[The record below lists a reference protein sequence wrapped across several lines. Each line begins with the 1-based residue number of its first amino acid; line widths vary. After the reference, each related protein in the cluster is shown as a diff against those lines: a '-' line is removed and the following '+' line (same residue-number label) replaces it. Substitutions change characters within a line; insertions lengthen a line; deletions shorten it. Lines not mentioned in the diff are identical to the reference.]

1 MTDAVVSVCPS
12 KTGPLDEVERE
23 FGEPVVVPLPTGAE
37 AAPGCGPNPQLD
49 LFFADM
55 TGDGLPDLVRV
66 RRGTVEYWPSLGN
79 GRFGERV
86 VMGGAPAIPTTT
98 GFDSARVRLIDL
110 DGSGTADVLYLDDG
124 RLWHFPNL
132 GGRQLGA
139 RREIGALPTFDG
151 RSAAIADLA
160 GDGRPS
166 LLWSATSPTRG
177 HALSY
182 LPLVPPTPPG
192 MLIAIDDGCG
202 RRTELAWGN
211 SATHYL
217 RDAADGVPW
226 ETRLPSHRP
235 VIDARVELDLIGGT
249 SVTTRYRYRD
259 GYFDGAGGAF
269 RGFGRVET
277 LDVPQ
282 ALPRIGGGLG
292 DGGAPGDASEEPA
305 FAPPLMTR
313 TWFHLGTA
321 MWNHHRPFEPY
332 DGDPL
337 LPPIGPHVEAP
348 GAHLPADA
356 AAALRLLAG
365 SVVRRER
372 WAVDAAEAPV
382 AHPFDVEQASYQLV
396 LSQPRRG
403 AQRPVFGVVPR
414 VRRIASYEGQ
424 GGDPRVTEELVLAHD
439 VWGAPT
445 RTAQVAY
452 ARRGAVD
459 DAAQARTWVTVT
471 DSGRADVDVDGQFL
485 LGVELEASQRE
496 LVGVSP
502 VGGRLGVEALT
513 APAVVAALA
522 APAPFEQALDPAA
535 TAPAARR
542 LSWQR
547 TYYWD
552 AARAAEAPF
561 SVVPKAPRVHHAEVA
576 CLTPALV
583 AATLDTRIDDAG
595 LAALGYVLADGHW
608 WQRGPVQEVGG
619 PFGLVTRTVRGDG
632 ATAEQVYD
640 DDQLV
645 VTAQIDALG
654 LSTTSLID
662 YRVMAP
668 ARTTDPNGTT
678 RSAVHDGFGR
688 VIASG
693 VEGHVGAQPWMSG
706 TAIGWAA
713 GAATVASVLADPAGY
728 LADAATA
735 TFIDDRA
742 WARDATPV
750 AEVTVARRALVD
762 DGAGGG
768 AASGPLEVRVRYL
781 DGFGR
786 VLQEKVRVEAGPA
799 IQRDVGGAVIV
810 DAGGRP
816 VLAPAT
822 ERWQVSGH
830 VVYDAKGQPGRVYEP
845 YFSPSAAYEGDAVL
859 ARFGV
864 STLTT
869 YDALGRP
876 VRVDLPNG
884 TYATTA
890 HGAWAT
896 TAATPGD
903 TVLDSTYRVVRE
915 GRPVDDAERVAY
927 EHAAGHAGTP
937 TVTYVDARGVACATR
952 AVGDASAGDA
962 WTRQVLDATGQARA
976 VVDAR
981 GLTAFT
987 YARDLRGRVVAQASV
1002 DAGPTWALAD
1012 AYDRPV
1018 WTWDGRGFAVTRGF
1032 DVADRPTTVSVTGG
1046 DGAAAM
1052 DAMVEMYR
1060 YGDEDA
1066 DRTAAV
1072 AANTVGRLVEV
1083 KDGAGV
1089 VAVTAYDPLG
1099 AVRAQGRRLRAT
1111 VDEAP
1116 DWRGA
1121 EAVESEVLT
1130 TAARTDAL
1138 GREVWTALADGT
1150 TRETVYARGG
1160 ALVEVRVTTPDGAL
1174 VEAPIVADVARDAH
1188 GRVVAATLGNGVGQT
1203 WAYDPARGRLVAQD
1217 AVRGTRAYQGLR
1229 CTYDPDGKLV
1239 RMLDVAQDGPGALVP
1254 GAVSARRD
1262 FGYDAHGRLVE
1273 ATGRVHQALLPHDGP
1288 TTAGCVHGAR
1298 HLSLNNGAALERY
1311 TQRFTYDAGG
1321 NLTRVQHAGTTASWA
1336 TDYWV
1341 AAGSNRST
1349 AAEDGNGVPVVNPAG
1364 MFDASGNLR
1373 ELWHLRALGWS
1384 WRGCLTH
1391 ATTVVRAS
1399 GPVDDGERYAYGAD
1413 RVRVRKVATRL
1424 VVGGAEP
1431 VVETREVVY
1440 CGGGHERVRVARNGT
1455 LVLERWTTHVG
1466 DGDRRVAVIDR
1477 QVIDTLANEVDVIGP
1492 ARVRYHLTTPQGST
1506 AVELDEA
1513 GLLVSYEEYLPHGGS
1528 AFIAG
1533 DDVREVARRDVRY
1546 AGKERDRAT
1555 GLDAY
1560 PQRYYAPW
1568 LGRWLSPDPIG
1579 PKDGLNL
1586 YALVG
1591 GDPVGYVDPE
1601 GTEKH
1606 KRGEPPLAPAPVQ
1619 YAEQPQATADWKPDF
1634 SEHAPAPGTQGT
1646 SMRTSGAGSASAD
1659 PATER
1664 LEKSNAA
1671 WNEFIEDYNDAYAGG
1686 TNYLEAE
1693 AAGAAD
1699 GSVWLWNETRQKFVV
1714 RTPDGTGAWH
1724 LKMGDTIEGITY
1736 LDGGSAPAG
1745 IVGRAVKLLTGGV
1758 AFQSELDGGAVQQIQ
1773 VWPSLGLSEVSITA
1787 NGDTYHILR
1796 DPSGQVKRDVEMT
1809 WPASGERVRY
1819 EPSSTAV
1826 FEDMFG
1832 GSMRWQAN
1840 PEMVADYYYR
1850 MEVAKWTGSLRG
1862 FSGGAGLMLG
1872 APRIAAQAYMESALA
1887 ALGTLASGANAYE
1900 QYRAGNYIDAGFSA
1914 LGAGL
1919 GAAGTWGAVRSARAM
1934 AREEAATLRSGSARG
1949 AAGAAE
1955 QATETGTATAEAAAG
1970 LQQIDAEV
1978 GQSGAAPVTA
1988 ADRPL
1993 SASANATPVLEPSTA
2008 GAPDANP
2015 RDVYNSL
2022 YETERMFVQEEVHSC
2037 GAACAR
2043 RLLADKGVVASEAE
2057 LRAIGY
2063 DPTNGM
2069 FADKVAE
2076 NMNRVLEARGLPARV
2091 QGGWDPSFL
2100 PVTNP
2105 FDDPR
2110 GFVRAAFKGTRGRP
2124 FIAQQGKHFVV
2135 AEGIQGDL
2143 VNLLDPW
2150 GLAGP
2155 GSPMGLSAKID
2166 AARFVAGWK
2175 NGFFGIIIWR

>member
-1 MTDAVVSVCPS
+1 
-12 KTGPLDEVERE
+12 
-23 FGEPVVVPLPTGAE
+23 
-37 AAPGCGPNPQLD
+37 
-49 LFFADM
+49 
-55 TGDGLPDLVRV
+55 
-66 RRGTVEYWPSLGN
+66 
-79 GRFGERV
+79 
-86 VMGGAPAIPTTT
+86 
-98 GFDSARVRLIDL
+98 
-110 DGSGTADVLYLDDG
+110 
-124 RLWHFPNL
+124 
-132 GGRQLGA
+132 
-139 RREIGALPTFDG
+139 
-151 RSAAIADLA
+151 
-160 GDGRPS
+160 
-166 LLWSATSPTRG
+166 
-177 HALSY
+177 
-182 LPLVPPTPPG
+182 
-192 MLIAIDDGCG
+192 
-202 RRTELAWGN
+202 
-211 SATHYL
+211 
-217 RDAADGVPW
+217 
-226 ETRLPSHRP
+226 
-235 VIDARVELDLIGGT
+235 
-249 SVTTRYRYRD
+249 
-259 GYFDGAGGAF
+259 
-269 RGFGRVET
+269 
-277 LDVPQ
+277 
-282 ALPRIGGGLG
+282 
-292 DGGAPGDASEEPA
+292 
-305 FAPPLMTR
+305 
-313 TWFHLGTA
+313 
-321 MWNHHRPFEPY
+321 
-332 DGDPL
+332 
-337 LPPIGPHVEAP
+337 
-348 GAHLPADA
+348 
-356 AAALRLLAG
+356 
-365 SVVRRER
+365 
-372 WAVDAAEAPV
+372 
-382 AHPFDVEQASYQLV
+382 V

-403 AQRPVFGVVPR
+403 AQRPVLGVVPR
-414 VRRIASYEGQ
+414 VRRVASYEGQ
-424 GGDPRVTEELVLAHD
+424 GGDPRVTEELVLAYD
-439 VWGAPT
+439 SWGAPT

-485 LGVELEASQRE
+485 LGAELEASQLE
-496 LVGVSP
+496 LVGVAP

-522 APAPFEQALDPAA
+522 APASFEQALDPAA

-552 AARAAEAPF
+552 AARATPAAF
-561 SVVPKAPRVHHAEVA
+561 GVVPKAPRVHHAEVA
-576 CLTPALV
+576 CLTPGLV
-583 AATLDTRIDDAG
+583 AATLAPRIDAAG
-595 LAALGYVLADGHW
+595 VAALGYVLADGHW

-640 DDQLV
+640 SDQLV

-654 LSTTSLID
+654 LSTSAIID

-668 ARTTDPNGTT
+668 ARTIDPNGTT

-688 VIASG
+688 VVASG
-693 VEGHVGAQPWMSG
+693 VEGHVGAQPWKSG

-742 WARDATPV
+742 WARDATPI
-750 AEVTVARRALVD
+750 AEVMVARSALVD

-799 IQRDVGGAVIV
+799 IQRDASGAVIV

-816 VLAPAT
+816 VLGPAT

-830 VVYDAKGQPGRVYEP
+830 VVYDAKGQPGRMYEP

-869 YDALGRP
+869 YDAVGRP

-884 TYATTA
+884 TYATTT

-937 TVTYVDARGVACATR
+937 TVTYVDARGAACATR
-952 AVGDASAGDA
+952 AVGDASAADA
-962 WTRQVLDATGQARA
+962 WTRQVLDATGQAGA
-976 VVDAR
+976 VIDAR

-987 YARDLRGRVVAQASV
+987 YVRDLRGRVVAQASV

-1032 DVADRPTTVSVTGG
+1032 DVADRPTTVHVTGG
-1046 DGAAAM
+1046 DGVTAM
-1052 DAMVEMYR
+1052 DAVVETYL
-1060 YGDEDA
+1060 YGDQAA
-1066 DRTAAV
+1066 DRAAAV

-1089 VAVTAYDPLG
+1089 VSVSAYDPLG

-1121 EAVESEVLT
+1121 EALESEVLT
-1130 TAARTDAL
+1130 TVARTDAL
-1138 GREVWTALADGT
+1138 GREVWTALVDGT
-1150 TRETVYARGG
+1150 VRASTYARGG
-1160 ALVEVRVTTPDGAL
+1160 ALASVRVTTPDGAL
-1174 VEAPIVADVARDAH
+1174 VEAPIVEGLTRDAH

-1203 WAYDPARGRLVAQD
+1203 WAYDPASGRLVAQD

-1311 TQRFTYDAGG
+1311 TQRFSYDAGG

-1364 MFDASGNLR
+1364 MFDAGGNLR
-1373 ELWHLRALGWS
+1373 ELWHLRAMGWS

-1391 ATTVVRAS
+1391 ATTVARAT

-1440 CGGGHERVRVARNGT
+1440 CGGGQERVRVARNGT
-1455 LVLERWTTHVG
+1455 LVLERWTTHVS

-1477 QVIDTLANEVDVIGP
+1477 HVVDTLANEVDAIGP

-1533 DDVREVARRDVRY
+1533 DEVREVARRDVRY

-1586 YALVG
+1586 YAFVG

-1601 GTEKH
+1601 GTERRLHYQKTDDPH
-1606 KRGEPPLAPAPVQ
+1606 HYLIVDDRGATVGDEIYDRELNRWDSVPTLQQVEHVDLLDAAPADARVIDDPRFGTIVLADNEKYDEQYGAVHAYTEVDGAQVETITSGFGGVGGGHQDGHAQFRIVRDETGPHYQVNSGINSYEEQRFGWQDVSPERFEYFRNVNYAYEQDPVGWAAAAGVSNPTKYFTRVLSEELKDREVFRARMRSVLRQIAKDAIRMIPGVAEAEMGVAVGEAMTGRESNLTVDAAVDGNFGEPGGRLSTKQRIFRGAVAVAMVAAPAGAKRVEAALERRVARDSERAWARAAGEAAADEGGRAAAAGDAVANAGADLQRTEQLAPA
-1619 YAEQPQATADWKPDF
+1619 A
-1634 SEHAPAPGTQGT
+1634 
-1646 SMRTSGAGSASAD
+1646 AGETSASGRRASTWEAFREKARQVQDAARARYGDNGFVNMAKD
-1659 PATER
+1659 PLPAVDAPDSLLVNQVPES
-1664 LEKSNAA
+1664 LQAELDAA
-1671 WNEFIEDYNDAYAGG
+1671 AAAGVRPVEAGG
-1686 TNYLEAE
+1686 ESFGALVNKGTIKWVVTKDGRLIVAPHSKGGVEISHAVLAQGAPVR
-1693 AAGAAD
+1693 AAGQAD
-1699 GSVWLWNETRQKFVV
+1699 
-1714 RTPDGTGAWH
+1714 
-1724 LKMGDTIEGITY
+1724 
-1736 LDGGSAPAG
+1736 
-1745 IVGRAVKLLTGGV
+1745 
-1758 AFQSELDGGAVQQIQ
+1758 
-1773 VWPSLGLSEVSITA
+1773 
-1787 NGDTYHILR
+1787 
-1796 DPSGQVKRDVEMT
+1796 
-1809 WPASGERVRY
+1809 
-1819 EPSSTAV
+1819 
-1826 FEDMFG
+1826 
-1832 GSMRWQAN
+1832 
-1840 PEMVADYYYR
+1840 
-1850 MEVAKWTGSLRG
+1850 
-1862 FSGGAGLMLG
+1862 
-1872 APRIAAQAYMESALA
+1872 IAAAGGGFFGLEITPHSGHYMN
-1887 ALGTLASGANAYE
+1887 G
-1900 QYRAGNYIDAGFSA
+1900 
-1914 LGAGL
+1914 
-1919 GAAGTWGAVRSARAM
+1919 
-1934 AREEAATLRSGSARG
+1934 
-1949 AAGAAE
+1949 
-1955 QATETGTATAEAAAG
+1955 ATAEQSAAVVEIG
-1970 LQQIDAEV
+1970 RDAF
-1978 GQSGAAPVTA
+1978 T
-1988 ADRPL
+1988 RI
-1993 SASANATPVLEPSTA
+1993 
-2008 GAPDANP
+2008 
-2015 RDVYNSL
+2015 
-2022 YETERMFVQEEVHSC
+2022 
-2037 GAACAR
+2037 
-2043 RLLADKGVVASEAE
+2043 GVIF
-2057 LRAIGY
+2057 R
-2063 DPTNGM
+2063 
-2069 FADKVAE
+2069 
-2076 NMNRVLEARGLPARV
+2076 
-2091 QGGWDPSFL
+2091 
-2100 PVTNP
+2100 
-2105 FDDPR
+2105 
-2110 GFVRAAFKGTRGRP
+2110 
-2124 FIAQQGKHFVV
+2124 
-2135 AEGIQGDL
+2135 
-2143 VNLLDPW
+2143 
-2150 GLAGP
+2150 
-2155 GSPMGLSAKID
+2155 
-2166 AARFVAGWK
+2166 
-2175 NGFFGIIIWR
+2175 

>member
-1 MTDAVVSVCPS
+1 
-12 KTGPLDEVERE
+12 
-23 FGEPVVVPLPTGAE
+23 
-37 AAPGCGPNPQLD
+37 
-49 LFFADM
+49 
-55 TGDGLPDLVRV
+55 
-66 RRGTVEYWPSLGN
+66 
-79 GRFGERV
+79 
-86 VMGGAPAIPTTT
+86 
-98 GFDSARVRLIDL
+98 
-110 DGSGTADVLYLDDG
+110 
-124 RLWHFPNL
+124 
-132 GGRQLGA
+132 
-139 RREIGALPTFDG
+139 
-151 RSAAIADLA
+151 
-160 GDGRPS
+160 
-166 LLWSATSPTRG
+166 
-177 HALSY
+177 
-182 LPLVPPTPPG
+182 
-192 MLIAIDDGCG
+192 
-202 RRTELAWGN
+202 
-211 SATHYL
+211 
-217 RDAADGVPW
+217 
-226 ETRLPSHRP
+226 
-235 VIDARVELDLIGGT
+235 
-249 SVTTRYRYRD
+249 
-259 GYFDGAGGAF
+259 
-269 RGFGRVET
+269 
-277 LDVPQ
+277 
-282 ALPRIGGGLG
+282 
-292 DGGAPGDASEEPA
+292 
-305 FAPPLMTR
+305 
-313 TWFHLGTA
+313 
-321 MWNHHRPFEPY
+321 
-332 DGDPL
+332 
-337 LPPIGPHVEAP
+337 
-348 GAHLPADA
+348 
-356 AAALRLLAG
+356 
-365 SVVRRER
+365 
-372 WAVDAAEAPV
+372 
-382 AHPFDVEQASYQLV
+382 
-396 LSQPRRG
+396 
-403 AQRPVFGVVPR
+403 VVPR
-414 VRRIASYEGQ
+414 VRRVASYEGQ
-424 GGDPRVTEELVLAHD
+424 GGDPRVTEELVLAYD
-439 VWGAPT
+439 SWGAPT

-485 LGVELEASQRE
+485 LGAELEASQLE
-496 LVGVSP
+496 LVGVAP

-522 APAPFEQALDPAA
+522 APASFEQALDPAA

-552 AARAAEAPF
+552 AARATPAAF
-561 SVVPKAPRVHHAEVA
+561 GVVPKAPRVHHAEVA
-576 CLTPALV
+576 CLTPGLV
-583 AATLDTRIDDAG
+583 AATLAPRIDAAG
-595 LAALGYVLADGHW
+595 VAALGYVLADGHW

-668 ARTTDPNGTT
+668 ARTTDPNGMT

-688 VIASG
+688 VVASG
-693 VEGHVGAQPWMSG
+693 VEGHVGAQPWKSG
-706 TAIGWAA
+706 TAIDWAA

-735 TFIDDRA
+735 TLIDDRA

-750 AEVTVARRALVD
+750 AEVTVARRVLVD

-768 AASGPLEVRVRYL
+768 DKDAPEVRVRYL

-799 IQRDVGGAVIV
+799 IQRDASGAVIV

-816 VLAPAT
+816 VLASAS

-869 YDALGRP
+869 YDAVGRP

-884 TYATTA
+884 TYATTT

-937 TVTYVDARGVACATR
+937 TVTYVDARGAACATR
-952 AVGDASAGDA
+952 AVGDASAADA
-962 WTRQVLDATGQARA
+962 WTRQVLDATGQAGA
-976 VVDAR
+976 VIDAR

-987 YARDLRGRVVAQASV
+987 YVRDLRGRVVAQASV

-1018 WTWDGRGFAVTRGF
+1018 WTWDARGFAVTRGF
-1032 DVADRPTTVSVTGG
+1032 DVADRPTTVHVTGG
-1046 DGAAAM
+1046 DGVTAM
-1052 DAMVEMYR
+1052 DAVVETYL
-1060 YGDEDA
+1060 YGDQAA
-1066 DRTAAV
+1066 DRAAAV

-1089 VAVTAYDPLG
+1089 VSVSAYDPLG

-1121 EAVESEVLT
+1121 EALESEVLT
-1130 TAARTDAL
+1130 TVARTDAL
-1138 GREVWTALADGT
+1138 GREVWTALVDGT
-1150 TRETVYARGG
+1150 VRASTYARGG
-1160 ALVEVRVTTPDGAL
+1160 ALASVRVTTPDGAL
-1174 VEAPIVADVARDAH
+1174 VEAPIVEGLTRDAH

-1203 WAYDPARGRLVAQD
+1203 WAYDPASGRLVAQD

-1311 TQRFTYDAGG
+1311 TQRFSYDAGG

-1349 AAEDGNGVPVVNPAG
+1349 AAEDSNGVPVVNPAG
-1364 MFDASGNLR
+1364 MFDAGGNLR
-1373 ELWHLRALGWS
+1373 ELWHLRAMGWS

-1391 ATTVVRAS
+1391 ATTVARPS

-1440 CGGGHERVRVARNGT
+1440 CGGGQERVRVARNGT
-1455 LVLERWTTHVG
+1455 LVLERWTTHVS

-1477 QVIDTLANEVDVIGP
+1477 HVVDTLANEVDAIGP

-1513 GLLVSYEEYLPHGGS
+1513 GLLISYEEYLPFGGS
-1528 AFIAG
+1528 AFVAG

-1586 YALVG
+1586 YAFVG

-1601 GTEKH
+1601 GTDRAK
-1606 KRGEPPLAPAPVQ
+1606 APV
-1619 YAEQPQATADWKPDF
+1619 
-1634 SEHAPAPGTQGT
+1634 
-1646 SMRTSGAGSASAD
+1646 
-1659 PATER
+1659 
-1664 LEKSNAA
+1664 
-1671 WNEFIEDYNDAYAGG
+1671 
-1686 TNYLEAE
+1686 
-1693 AAGAAD
+1693 
-1699 GSVWLWNETRQKFVV
+1699 
-1714 RTPDGTGAWH
+1714 
-1724 LKMGDTIEGITY
+1724 
-1736 LDGGSAPAG
+1736 
-1745 IVGRAVKLLTGGV
+1745 
-1758 AFQSELDGGAVQQIQ
+1758 
-1773 VWPSLGLSEVSITA
+1773 
-1787 NGDTYHILR
+1787 
-1796 DPSGQVKRDVEMT
+1796 
-1809 WPASGERVRY
+1809 
-1819 EPSSTAV
+1819 
-1826 FEDMFG
+1826 
-1832 GSMRWQAN
+1832 
-1840 PEMVADYYYR
+1840 
-1850 MEVAKWTGSLRG
+1850 
-1862 FSGGAGLMLG
+1862 
-1872 APRIAAQAYMESALA
+1872 
-1887 ALGTLASGANAYE
+1887 
-1900 QYRAGNYIDAGFSA
+1900 
-1914 LGAGL
+1914 
-1919 GAAGTWGAVRSARAM
+1919 
-1934 AREEAATLRSGSARG
+1934 
-1949 AAGAAE
+1949 
-1955 QATETGTATAEAAAG
+1955 
-1970 LQQIDAEV
+1970 
-1978 GQSGAAPVTA
+1978 
-1988 ADRPL
+1988 
-1993 SASANATPVLEPSTA
+1993 
-2008 GAPDANP
+2008 
-2015 RDVYNSL
+2015 
-2022 YETERMFVQEEVHSC
+2022 
-2037 GAACAR
+2037 
-2043 RLLADKGVVASEAE
+2043 SEAE
-2057 LRAIGY
+2057 LGFVNFQIDKNHNRVIEAGEIGGLDAFASVFHTTNSRETLAAWQGAMRAWSGAGFRTDDTVGALVRSGAGAAPSAASIPELVELNRLIDVNGDHVIDIHEFSRTELYDNKNEGLLWGRLMAATGGAGY
-2063 DPTNGM
+2063 HVTAEVAAWLPANATRGLVTHDYIKSEAALSLDGNGRSYTERGDREAAQRELHKYEDPRRGIAIAQIAVTLLVPEAVAVYEAGAAG
-2069 FADKVAE
+2069 FAAGEFITGRDGLTGAKKSRADAAADFGGHVANAGLAVVGRGEIREGFVGAVTPKRPAFVRPNLSAAEGSLKAAQEEATLGGVTMPDGVVGTTRAGLANSPQLAAEHTAGGQAWFQALPKPLRDKVAQAHAAAQVE
-2076 NMNRVLEARGLPARV
+2076 YYASGRIVASDTLRAGSSDLQAIRARYGLSSGDTVAAAKT
-2091 QGGWDPSFL
+2091 DIPSLKGDVFEGL
-2100 PVTNP
+2100 SPRHRKTAGLGSL
-2105 FDDPR
+2105 DDVY
-2110 GFVRAAFKGTRGRP
+2110 GSGRP
-2124 FIAQQGKHFVV
+2124 IKSPNSNPIASRHAEEDALNALAKAIDSLGIAPEGLHGYTVSLHISNAKGVCDTCFQGLGPSNAKAGVLRQFSERYPGLTIQVT
-2135 AEGIQGDL
+2135 AENASARMGRPVITIRGGKI
-2143 VNLLDPW
+2143 LD
-2150 GLAGP
+2150 
-2155 GSPMGLSAKID
+2155 
-2166 AARFVAGWK
+2166 
-2175 NGFFGIIIWR
+2175 